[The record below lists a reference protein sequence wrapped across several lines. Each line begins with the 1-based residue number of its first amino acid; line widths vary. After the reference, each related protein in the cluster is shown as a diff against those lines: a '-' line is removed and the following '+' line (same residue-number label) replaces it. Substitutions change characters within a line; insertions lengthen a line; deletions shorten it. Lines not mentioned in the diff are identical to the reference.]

1 MAAGRGRL
9 QPCDR
14 RGAIA
19 GLGGR
24 FYNEDVGFFNLFS
37 FSLSLPALVRLN
49 LANS

>member
-9 QPCDR
+9 RPSD

-19 GLGGR
+19 GLGSR

-37 FSLSLPALVRLN
+37 FSLSLPALVQLN